1 MPNCTIACK
10 IMLNMKRNS
19 MNRDIIAMNELFDSF
34 TPEQQV
40 YALEN
45 EFPYVYSKASSFVVM
60 GAEKYRANDFFKQ
73 PPLDFD
79 EEDISILQHGCS
91 QVLAGVGMSVENPF
105 TGLDVAGFS
114 ALMRMF
120 HFEAIGRK
128 TKHGKVLNNEK
139 GALDCIKLKHMVDG
153 RTCEYFNFCRYPKMD

>member
-1 MPNCTIACK
+1 
-10 IMLNMKRNS
+10 MLNNKRNN

-34 TPEQQV
+34 TPEQEA

-45 EFPYVYSKASSFVVM
+45 EFPYVYSKASSFLVM

-91 QVLAGVGMSVENPF
+91 LVLSGVGMSVENPF

-139 GALDCIKLKHMVDG
+139 GALDCIKFKHMVDG

>member
-1 MPNCTIACK
+1 
-10 IMLNMKRNS
+10 